1 MSERTARS
9 TIEAFFAALNASD
22 MEAALALLSEDVIL
36 DTREGS
42 REIGRDRFHWYWG
55 MLARHLTERYA
66 DIEIME
72 APGGFRAAAEVTF
85 TGTYTSTREGLPEA
99 SGQSY
104 SVPGGMF
111 FEVEDGVITRV
122 TTYIN
127 MENWKAAL
135 ASGR

>member
-55 MLARHLTERYA
+55 MLARHFTERYA

-72 APGGFRAAAEVTF
+72 APGGLPRCGGGHLYGNLHVDPRRSPRSFRPELQR
-85 TGTYTSTREGLPEA
+85 TGRHVFSKWKTA
-99 SGQSY
+99 SL
-104 SVPGGMF
+104 
-111 FEVEDGVITRV
+111 RV
-122 TTYIN
+122 
-127 MENWKAAL
+127 
-135 ASGR
+135 